1 MSNPADDLGCKLWLA
16 AYVKNPNDFLA
27 AAWAHSGFT
36 IWQSSSTG
44 TVPGVEKTPGGPQ
57 CGVRPRRAQ
66 GRQRRAEEAADVTR
80 EGLEHGV
87 RASVASGPAQRARD
101 SRNERRGLNLR

>member
-44 TVPGVEKTPGGPQ
+44 TVPGVEKTPGGPNVA
-57 CGVRPRRAQ
+57 CDL
-66 GRQRRAEEAADVTR
+66 DVLKGGSA
-80 EGLEHGV
+80 GLKK
-87 RASVASGPAQRARD
+87 
-101 SRNERRGLNLR
+101 LRM